1 MVFKSNCKR
10 ELTGFG
16 NVSLKPILSFS
27 NGKVLER
34 VRHVFI
40 FAGSSAF
47 GILPLN
53 NVELRRVGEIS
64 ANIESKYIERD
75 QEHFHALLRKQFGSD
90 NAAYHNHTILPILL
104 YILSL

>member
-1 MVFKSNCKR
+1 M
-10 ELTGFG
+10 
-16 NVSLKPILSFS
+16 KPILSFS

-40 FAGSSAF
+40 FAGSTSF

-53 NVELRRVGEIS
+53 NVEPRKVGEIS

-90 NAAYHNHTILPILL
+90 NVAVAYHNH
-104 YILSL
+104 